1 MTGIIDVGGGLRGV
15 YGAGIFDYFL
25 DENIEFDH
33 CIGVSAGSA
42 NICSYIA
49 KQRGRNYYFYTN
61 YSFRKEYM
69 GWHNLLHTGSYINMD
84 YIYGELS
91 NTGGENPL
99 DYCTFSEAKTDC
111 TVVATNALTG
121 KPTYFGKKDMMQ
133 DDYNIMKASCC
144 IPVVC
149 KPYEIHGVPY
159 YDGGISDPIPVRK
172 ALEDGC
178 DKVVVILTKPID
190 TVRNPDKDRLPSKVL
205 KRKYPKAA
213 AALANRYK
221 TYNSQVQLAK
231 KYQSE
236 GKVFILAPDSC
247 EGMDTL
253 TRDKSIIDKLYRK
266 GYRDAQKAVQFIKE

>member
-49 KQRGRNYYFYTN
+49 KQRGRNYYFYTD

-69 GWHNLLHTGSYINMD
+69 GWHNLLYTGSYINMD

-99 DYCTFSEAKTDC
+99 DYCAFSEAKTDC